1 MRILL
6 IFHVGEAGCNPC
18 TRFPKQNELP
28 GVTGALRRVPA
39 GTALLARDFTSSH
52 PWLTGVWSRDQP
64 GQSILLGLSVH
75 ATAIKESAVTLTARG
90 RGGAVCLQLVLPTL
104 LWSGAEGSGERR
116 LLVQSWPK
124 TNSEEL
130 IKRRGRSRGKQAG
143 RGKRVSEGR
152 AASEEEA
159 TCRGSREQSWQAY
172 GKGGDPKRRWGPARR
187 ALKARKRCH
196 RRRAVATEVPAEACR
211 AALREGASVHRIE
224 EEVAK
229 VQNGT
234 SRTDAGREGRYIL
247 SPWHRGGEEGRDAGG
262 RASEAEGRG
271 NPGTRAQGWWGSP
284 QHWPCHV
291 AQDVGPDD
299 YSCFPQL
306 LFPILLQ
313 LLLKSL
319 LQENLT
325 PRGGVSINTKRG
337 KKSVPGRAGRF
348 HPRLTS
354 AERARR
360 PAARAGLGVSPRGG
374 RGARSTGRKFCSD
387 GSQTL
392 RPTPAS
398 LTLWSRLKREGGRE
412 RRKEGKRREEEES
425 LGLRLPLTLSQ
436 PTAFPAQASTSLQ
449 RAPIPAGR
457 IQHFATKLLRVSR
470 KERSDTFLDSGKQP

>member
-1 MRILL
+1 M
-6 IFHVGEAGCNPC
+6 
-18 TRFPKQNELP
+18 
-28 GVTGALRRVPA
+28 
-39 GTALLARDFTSSH
+39 
-52 PWLTGVWSRDQP
+52 
-64 GQSILLGLSVH
+64 
-75 ATAIKESAVTLTARG
+75 
-90 RGGAVCLQLVLPTL
+90 
-104 LWSGAEGSGERR
+104 
-116 LLVQSWPK
+116 
-124 TNSEEL
+124 
-130 IKRRGRSRGKQAG
+130 
-143 RGKRVSEGR
+143 
-152 AASEEEA
+152 
-159 TCRGSREQSWQAY
+159 
-172 GKGGDPKRRWGPARR
+172 
-187 ALKARKRCH
+187 
-196 RRRAVATEVPAEACR
+196 
-211 AALREGASVHRIE
+211 
-224 EEVAK
+224 
-229 VQNGT
+229 
-234 SRTDAGREGRYIL
+234 
-247 SPWHRGGEEGRDAGG
+247 
-262 RASEAEGRG
+262 
-271 NPGTRAQGWWGSP
+271 
-284 QHWPCHV
+284 
-291 AQDVGPDD
+291 GPDD

-360 PAARAGLGVSPRGG
+360 PAARAGLGASPRGG